1 MAIEAGPV
9 ALGGNASRP
18 GIGLVKWPCWRYPSV
33 KYGTWNS
40 TKTGSV
46 TGKILWWSMF
56 YCHVWHQRVH
66 IIHVKSSPAIFL
78 IFLTCSV
85 FLPFTNFH
93 DGWQLRCTASF
104 WQSGLGGM
112 ADVITFN
119 AALSR
124 ALGKLRP
131 ETTGVTRVRRVVSS
145 HGNHLPLKIVI
156 QNHWRWS
163 SKDDPHQ
170 VAPEELGFYG
180 ISWDFQIF
188 IPPPTAESLL
198 LDAIFSEH
206 PSPSGACVNRSDFAF
221 QIFQVTDL
229 RNPQDSLSFQAFT
242 SCSIKFED
250 QNISKWSNM
259 NPSMS
264 IYVHLCPSMSI
275 YVHLCPSMSYVSR
288 NCHLGNLSWIQ
299 KSSPC
304 AASLRRWRC
313 GNWIRCLNGFP
324 RNSSLD
330 R

>member
-1 MAIEAGPV
+1 MTMLEVPFGQIWHLKFHQNWKCYWENPLMEYVLLPRVTPAGTHHSCQIISSYLPDF
-9 ALGGNASRP
+9 P
-18 GIGLVKWPCWRYPSV
+18 D
-33 KYGTWNS
+33 
-40 TKTGSV
+40 
-46 TGKILWWSMF
+46 MF
-56 YCHVWHQRVH
+56 R
-66 IIHVKSSPAIFL
+66 
-78 IFLTCSV
+78 

-188 IPPPTAESLL
+188 IPPHSWIFVAGCDFFRASLAIRRMCESLRL
-198 LDAIFSEH
+198 CLPDLPGDRSQE
-206 PSPSGACVNRSDFAF
+206 SPRFIEFPGFHKLQY
-221 QIFQVTDL
+221 QIWG
-229 RNPQDSLSFQAFT
+229 SKY
-242 SCSIKFED
+242 IKME
-250 QNISKWSNM
+250 QHE
-259 NPSMS
+259 S

-275 YVHLCPSMSYVSR
+275 YVHLCPMKNMSVGMMTFPIYIYMSCEPYLLHNAIDGVFLPR
-288 NCHLGNLSWIQ
+288 
-299 KSSPC
+299 SPV
-304 AASLRRWRC
+304 
-313 GNWIRCLNGFP
+313 P
-324 RNSSLD
+324 
-330 R
+330 

>member
-18 GIGLVKWPCWRYPSV
+18 GIGRVKWPCWRYPSV
-33 KYGTWNS
+33 IKYGTWNS
-40 TKTGSV
+40 TITGSV

-66 IIHVKSSPAIFL
+66 IMSNHLQLSFL

-124 ALGKLRP
+124 ALGKLRL

-188 IPPPTAESLL
+188 IPPHSWIFVAGCDFFRASLAIRRMCESLRL
-198 LDAIFSEH
+198 CLPDLPGDRSQE
-206 PSPSGACVNRSDFAF
+206 SPRFIEFPGFHKLQY
-221 QIFQVTDL
+221 QIWG
-229 RNPQDSLSFQAFT
+229 SKY
-242 SCSIKFED
+242 IKME
-250 QNISKWSNM
+250 QHE
-259 NPSMS
+259 S
-264 IYVHLCPSMSI
+264 IYVLCLQKLSPWESI
-275 YVHLCPSMSYVSR
+275 LDPKIIPMCSFPQEMEMRQLDPVPQRIPQKLEFGSR
-288 NCHLGNLSWIQ
+288 GSWDIT
-299 KSSPC
+299 
-304 AASLRRWRC
+304 
-313 GNWIRCLNGFP
+313 GF
-324 RNSSLD
+324 
-330 R
+330 